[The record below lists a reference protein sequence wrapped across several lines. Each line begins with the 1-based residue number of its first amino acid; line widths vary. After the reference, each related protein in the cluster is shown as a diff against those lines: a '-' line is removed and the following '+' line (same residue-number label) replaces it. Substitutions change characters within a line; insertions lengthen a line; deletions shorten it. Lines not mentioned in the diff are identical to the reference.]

1 MTEEISQPTPEEVE
15 MGKKGET
22 AEEEG
27 EKYQGG
33 EIPRVESDETQ
44 KDN

>member
-27 EKYQGG
+27 DKYQGG
-33 EIPRVESDETQ
+33 DIPRVAPRESQD
-44 KDN
+44 DN